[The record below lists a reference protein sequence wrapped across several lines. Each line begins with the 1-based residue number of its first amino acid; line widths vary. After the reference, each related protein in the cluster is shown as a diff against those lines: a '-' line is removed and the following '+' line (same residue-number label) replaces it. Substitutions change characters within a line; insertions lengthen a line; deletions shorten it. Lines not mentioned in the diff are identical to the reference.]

1 MKTIVTAY
9 FIHEKSGDM
18 TPVAMFSSEELYM
31 DCLPALTK
39 SAEVAGMVVGETV
52 HWDDEEG
59 DADESN

>member
-31 DCLPALTK
+31 DCLSALTK
-39 SAEVAGMVVGETV
+39 SAEVAGCVVGETI
-52 HWDDEEG
+52 HWDEEEG
-59 DADESN
+59 E